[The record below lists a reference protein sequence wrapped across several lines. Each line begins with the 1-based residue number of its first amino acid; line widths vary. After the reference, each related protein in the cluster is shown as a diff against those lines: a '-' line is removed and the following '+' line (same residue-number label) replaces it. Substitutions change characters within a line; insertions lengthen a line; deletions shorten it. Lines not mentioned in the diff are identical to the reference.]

1 MFFLPRD
8 LDPKSGNRRVTRRVV
23 IESTLACNLGR
34 VLDLSAGGLSV
45 IARKPLEGIVLLQL
59 GDEDGGIR
67 CEVKVIRSRRLGFFR
82 HEIGLQLPP
91 LSDGDRATLTRLCSA
106 HRDRRF
112 SDAA

>member
-8 LDPKSGNRRVTRRVV
+8 LDPKSGNRRVTGRVV
-23 IESTLACNLGR
+23 IESTLTCNIGR

-45 IARKPLEGIVLLQL
+45 MSRKPLAGVVLLEI
-59 GDEDGGIR
+59 GDSDGGIR
-67 CEVKVIRSRRLGFFR
+67 CEAKVVRSRRLGFFR

-91 LSDGDRATLTRLCSA
+91 LSDGDRATLTRLSSA

-112 SDAA
+112 TDAA